1 MIASLPIVRN
11 PVNGSILNPLPPH
24 HSAQAATWDLAL
36 RKPMSASYSDAPRP
50 PTGRTS
56 LLYAVKRLE
65 LAVRSHIDDMLKPA
79 GITALQY
86 TALTVLERH
95 DGRPAAQ
102 LARDSFVTP
111 QSMADMVR
119 TLEARGLIH
128 RERNPRNGRELLIHL
143 TEDGRQFLA
152 KYAAPAADLEERMLR
167 NLSTQQVDD
176 FRRALAAAWR
186 ALCDQQPRPAAS
198 AGQLDRL

>member
-1 MIASLPIVRN
+1 MVASLPIARN
-11 PVNGSILNPLPPH
+11 PVNELGWNGCRRIIPAH
-24 HSAQAATWDLAL
+24 AVICGLAL
-36 RKPMSASYSDAPRP
+36 RKPMATSYADTP
-50 PTGRTS
+50 PTPPAAGRTS

-65 LAVRSHIDDMLKPA
+65 LAVRSQLDNMLKPA

-95 DGRPAAQ
+95 DGLPAAQ

-119 TLEARGLIH
+119 TLEARGLVH

-143 TEDGRQFLA
+143 TEDGRGFLA
-152 KYAAPAADLEERMLR
+152 ACAAPAADLEERMLSS
-167 NLSTQQVDD
+167 LSPGQVDD
-176 FRRALAAAWR
+176 FRRVLTAAWR
-186 ALCDQQPRPAAS
+186 ALS
-198 AGQLDRL
+198 

>member
-1 MIASLPIVRN
+1 MA
-11 PVNGSILNPLPPH
+11 
-24 HSAQAATWDLAL
+24 
-36 RKPMSASYSDAPRP
+36 ASYSDTPQP
-50 PTGRTS
+50 PYRRTS

-65 LAVRSHIDDMLKPA
+65 LAVRSRLDDMLKPA

-95 DGRPAAQ
+95 DGLPAAQ

-152 KYAAPAADLEERMLR
+152 KYAVPAADLEERMLSS
-167 NLSTQQVDD
+167 LSTQQVDD

-186 ALCDQQPRPAAS
+186 ALSDQQPRPAAS
-198 AGQLDRL
+198 VGQLDRL